1 MVADYSKESRQ
12 VSALTL
18 KMKLEIPDQVE
29 QLPKRKKKD
38 NVSAFGN
45 LKALP
50 TLSWRKRNR
59 SLFTSLAG
67 QTIMLQEA
75 Y

>member
-1 MVADYSKESRQ
+1 MGNWQKYTESVQKICRARHVVADYSKESRQ

-45 LKALP
+45 LKALSP
-50 TLSWRKRNR
+50 LS
-59 SLFTSLAG
+59 
-67 QTIMLQEA
+67 
-75 Y
+75 